1 MIMSILARLKPV
13 HLRLLVAIS
22 EHGKLQRAAEH
33 LAMSQPAASRILA
46 EIEETLGTP
55 LFERMPRGMRP
66 TSLGVRVLQRAA
78 LILVEYDALEKDI
91 AMVRDGLSGKVR
103 IGAVTGP
110 VLGYVMP
117 AVRQIRQSAPDIEA
131 TIHVAPS
138 VDLIRG
144 LEDRKFDFIIARLP
158 IGQEV
163 SHLEVTPARHEQVA
177 LLVHQTH
184 PLAGQGQCSLQDMLE
199 SDWVIQERGAPI
211 RQAVENAFFHARLP
225 LPSLIT
231 NSSSLLVALDMVT
244 VGRAIAPVAQEVAN
258 FLTGPDAGARLCVL
272 ETDAKITVEP
282 YFVIRHRHHAR
293 SEATSRL
300 YRRVL
305 ELL

>member
-1 MIMSILARLKPV
+1 MSILSRLKPL
-13 HLRLLVAIS
+13 HLRLLVAIA
-22 EHGKLQRAAEH
+22 EHGKLQLAAEH
-33 LAMSQPAASRILA
+33 LAMSQPAASRILS
-46 EIEETLGTP
+46 EIEDTLGTP
-55 LFERMPRGMRP
+55 LFERLPRGMRP
-66 TSLGVRVLQRAA
+66 TPLGARVLQRAA
-78 LILVEYDALEKDI
+78 LILVEYDALEKDVDM
-91 AMVRDGLSGKVR
+91 ARAGLSGKVV

-117 AVRQIRQSAPDIEA
+117 AVRQIRETAPEIEA

-138 VDLIRG
+138 VDLING
-144 LEDRKFDFIIARLP
+144 LEDGKFDFIIARLP
-158 IGQEV
+158 VGQEV
-163 SHLEVTPARHEQVA
+163 SHLEVTPARHEQIS
-177 LLVHQTH
+177 LLVHQSH
-184 PLAGQGQCSLQDMLE
+184 PLAGQGRISLKALLE
-199 SDWVIQERGAPI
+199 FDWVIQERGAPI
-211 RQAVENAFFHARLP
+211 RQAVENTFFHARLP
-225 LPSLIT
+225 LPRQIT

-244 VGRAIAPVAQEVAN
+244 VGRAVAPVAQEVAN
-258 FLTGPDAGARLCVL
+258 FLIGPDAGARLTVL

>member
-1 MIMSILARLKPV
+1 MSILSRLKPL
-13 HLRLLVAIS
+13 HLRLLVAIAD
-22 EHGKLQRAAEH
+22 HGKLQAAAEH

-46 EIEETLGTP
+46 EIEETLGAA
-55 LFERMPRGMRP
+55 LFERLPRGMRP
-66 TSLGVRVLQRAA
+66 TPLGDRVLFGATH
-78 LILVEYDALEKDI
+78 ILMEYEALEKDV
-91 AMVRDGLSGKVR
+91 AMARTGLSGEVR

-117 AVRQIRQSAPDIEA
+117 AVRQIRETAPEIEA

-158 IGQEV
+158 VGQEV
-163 SHLEVTPARHEQVA
+163 GHLDVTPARHEQVS
-177 LLVHQTH
+177 LLVHQSH
-184 PLAGQGQCSLQDMLE
+184 PLAGQGSCSLQALLGF
-199 SDWVIQERGAPI
+199 DWVIQERGAPI

-225 LPSLIT
+225 LPRKIT
-231 NSSSLLVALDMVT
+231 NSSSLLVALDMVS
-244 VGRAIAPVAQEVAN
+244 VGLAVAPVAQEVAH
-258 FLTGPDAGARLCVL
+258 FLIGSGPAARLCVL
-272 ETDAKITVEP
+272 ETDSRITVEP
-282 YFVIRHRHHAR
+282 YFVIRHKHHTR
-293 SEATSRL
+293 SEATARL

>member
-1 MIMSILARLKPV
+1 MSILTRLKPL

-33 LAMSQPAASRILA
+33 LAMSQPAASRILS

-55 LFERMPRGMRP
+55 LFERLPRGMRP
-66 TSLGVRVLQRAA
+66 TPLGARVLQRAA

-91 AMVRDGLSGKVR
+91 AMARDGLSGTVR

-110 VLGYVMP
+110 VLAYVMP
-117 AVRQIRQSAPDIEA
+117 AIRQIRQTAPDIEA

-144 LEDRKFDFIIARLP
+144 LEDRKLDFIIARLP
-158 IGQEV
+158 VGQEV

-184 PLAGQGQCSLQDMLE
+184 PLAGRGPCSLQALLE
-199 SDWVIQERGAPI
+199 FDWVIQERGAPI
-211 RQAVENAFFHARLP
+211 RQAVENAFFHAYLP
-225 LPSLIT
+225 LPGQVT
-231 NSSSLLVALDMVT
+231 NSSSLLVALDMIT
-244 VGRAIAPVAQEVAN
+244 AGPTIAPVAQEVAN
-258 FLTGPDAGARLCVL
+258 FLIGPGPDARLAIL
-272 ETDAKITVEP
+272 ETEARITVEP
-282 YFVIRHRHHAR
+282 YFVIRHKHHAR
-293 SEATSRL
+293 SEATNRL

>member
-1 MIMSILARLKPV
+1 MSLLARLKPL

-22 EHGKLQRAAEH
+22 EHGKLQRAAEL
-33 LAMSQPAASRILA
+33 LAISQPAASRILA

-55 LFERMPRGMRP
+55 VFERLPRGMRP
-66 TSLGVRVLQRAA
+66 TPQGVRVLQRASI
-78 LILVEYDALEKDI
+78 ILVEYDALEKDI
-91 AMVRDGLSGKVR
+91 AMARAGLSGKVR

-110 VLGYVMP
+110 VLAYVMP
-117 AVRQIRQSAPDIEA
+117 AIRQIRQTAPDIEA

-158 IGQEV
+158 VGQEV

-184 PLAGQGQCSLQDMLE
+184 PLSGQGPCSLSALLE
-199 SDWVIQERGAPI
+199 FDWVIQERGAPI

-225 LPSLIT
+225 LPGQIT
-231 NSSSLLVALDMVT
+231 NSSSLLVALDMIT
-244 VGRAIAPVAQEVAN
+244 VGPTVAPVAQEVAN
-258 FLTGPDAGARLCVL
+258 FLTGPGTGARLTVL
-272 ETDAKITVEP
+272 ETETRITVEP
-282 YFVIRHRHHAR
+282 YFVIRHKHHAR
-293 SEATSRL
+293 SEATTRL